1 MPRFGTP
8 QVSQYGICAVD
19 TADDTFDEVV
29 VRAQNAAKRASFYG
43 YYDPVECDRML
54 DETAACRGQSLDI
67 SWYWDRKQ
75 PTFDGT
81 LYIQADSGPMLADRQ
96 ALAEGLPAVYLEV
109 WTDTHHFALAQV
121 EEFVR
126 EMEAVVVVAIS
137 WRFS

>member
-8 QVSQYGICAVD
+8 Q
-19 TADDTFDEVV
+19 AD
-29 VRAQNAAKRASFYG
+29 
-43 YYDPVECDRML
+43 L
-54 DETAACRGQSLDI
+54 
-67 SWYWDRKQ
+67 
-75 PTFDGT
+75 
-81 LYIQADSGPMLADRQ
+81 Q

-126 EMEAVVVVAIS
+126 EMEAVVVEAIS